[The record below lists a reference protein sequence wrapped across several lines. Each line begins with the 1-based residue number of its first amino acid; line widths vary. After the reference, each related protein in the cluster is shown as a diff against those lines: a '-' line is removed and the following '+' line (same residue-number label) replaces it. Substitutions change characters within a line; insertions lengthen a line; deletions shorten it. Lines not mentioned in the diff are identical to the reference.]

1 MRAAEA
7 RNAWR
12 VVHDETSISFELAG
26 SGHAMVYPLDG
37 TEALTT
43 TPRGRPVRVS
53 GRWLPDDSTLEL
65 TTVELAEDG
74 TPVST
79 VVEHSTLA
87 PDGRSLTLRRMLDGP
102 QGKQDYTL
110 FYRRA
115 E

>member
-1 MRAAEA
+1 MRATEA

-12 VVHDETSISFELAG
+12 VVHDETSISFELVG

-43 TPRGRPVRVS
+43 TPSGRPVRVS

-79 VVEHSTLA
+79 VVEHSALA

-110 FYRRA
+110 VYRRA